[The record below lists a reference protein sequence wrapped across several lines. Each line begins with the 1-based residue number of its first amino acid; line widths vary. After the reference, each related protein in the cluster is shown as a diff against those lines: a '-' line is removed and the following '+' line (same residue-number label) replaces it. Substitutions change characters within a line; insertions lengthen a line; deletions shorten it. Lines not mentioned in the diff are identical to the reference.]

1 MEILFFLFIAYF
13 IYLNFSSS
21 SDRIDYNPSID
32 YKIDDGHFEEKKRLA
47 EKNSSFFDN
56 LLEYPLS
63 QEQRLAIV
71 DYAKRVLVI
80 ASAGSGKTSIL
91 ISKYAYL
98 VKKLNIKEDE
108 ILILAFNKGVKA
120 EIKNSLK
127 KLKFSNSQMHTFHS
141 FGMEV
146 MAENLA
152 KTSLDKYADE
162 DKEGIL
168 ATQLINLLIE
178 RSEHHNK
185 LIRNKIIEFKSIC
198 PVGEIWDFAET
209 EEEYKQMI
217 ASFPYKRDF
226 FKNRDSERPL
236 RIPAIDGVTFV
247 RSQEELAIMNYC
259 IINGIKIEYE
269 KNLEGAGFE
278 YTPDFYFPDIDMW
291 LEHFAINRDGISPFE
306 NYVQEYENKKTLHE
320 EMGTNHFFTYS
331 YEYREGNILEK
342 ISKKLKSHG
351 IKFKPL
357 SEKQIELRL
366 SKLYAD
372 PFNKL
377 LERTLRLA
385 KSNQLSKHEIIQL
398 YDSQSDQL
406 RARMFKEI
414 FIEIYQEYEKYLE
427 ENNTH
432 DFEDMILK
440 STNFLKED
448 LDNKYKKLKYILVDE
463 FQDISVSRKN
473 LINSI
478 LSLNS
483 DMKLFGVGDD
493 WQSIYR
499 FTGSDITSITNFEN
513 NFPIKESDVDEDSC
527 VSSPEQ
533 DNDSN
538 KEVSLKN
545 IEPSWRD
552 LADKEKDLERKL
564 HLPNES
570 FQKNYS
576 INKIKYSHRFENSIA
591 TLSSNFIMKNPN
603 QIQKN
608 ISGRPSSIALPA
620 NFCWVED
627 YSTNSIIDIL
637 NQIPKAKND
646 NKQSIFVLARANYQ
660 LKNIDFRKLSSYR
673 EDIVIKKDRVKS
685 TIHSAKGLE
694 EDIVIILGLDSGPR
708 GFPMWWG
715 EDPLASVFLPI
726 EDKYRFS
733 EERRVMYVAMTRTKG
748 ANYFV
753 YEQNGPS
760 AFVDEIISLCK
771 QENIPMKEFNFKKKI
786 IKQCP
791 DCKIHGR
798 PGSLIIKTKNPKNA
812 KGNKNKFSVYLGCNM
827 YNPKYNKS
835 ELYCDK
841 TESDAPCPKC
851 LRNGNNSIL
860 RVSFNDTAPKVRIAC
875 SICNFYDNYYNYHK
889 NL

>member
-13 IYLNFSSS
+13 IYLNFSPSS
-21 SDRIDYNPSID
+21 NDIDYNSSIN
-32 YKIDDGHFEEKKRLA
+32 YKIDDDHLEEKKRLA

-56 LLEYPLS
+56 LLKYPLS
-63 QEQRLAIV
+63 KEQRLAIV

-98 VKKLNIKEDE
+98 VKKLSLKEDE

-152 KTSLDKYADE
+152 ETSLDKYADE
-162 DKEGIL
+162 DKDGIL
-168 ATQLINLLIE
+168 ATQLINLLIKRNE
-178 RSEHHNK
+178 KHNK

-198 PVGEIWDFAET
+198 PIGQIVDFAET
-209 EEEYKQMI
+209 KEEYKQMI
-217 ASFPYKRDF
+217 ASYPYKRDF

-259 IINGIKIEYE
+259 IINGVKIEYE
-269 KNLEGAGFE
+269 KNFEGAGFV

-291 LEHFAINRDGISPFE
+291 LEHFAINRDGTSPFE
-306 NYVQEYENKKTLHE
+306 NYVQEYENKKKLHE

-357 SEKQIELRL
+357 SEKQIEYRL
-366 SKLYAD
+366 SKLYRD

-398 YDSQSDQL
+398 FDSQSDQL

-414 FIEIYQEYEKYLE
+414 FIEIYEEYQKYLE
-427 ENNTH
+427 QNNTH

-440 STNFLKED
+440 STNFLKKN

-499 FTGSDITSITNFEN
+499 FTGSDITSITNFEK
-513 NFPIKESDVDEDSC
+513 NFPIKEPDDDEDSYL
-527 VSSPEQ
+527 SSFEK
-533 DNDSN
+533 D
-538 KEVSLKN
+538 
-545 IEPSWRD
+545 
-552 LADKEKDLERKL
+552 KDLERKSHML
-564 HLPNES
+564 HES

-608 ISGRPSSIALPA
+608 ISGRPSTIAIPA

-637 NQIPKAKND
+637 NEIPKAKND
-646 NKQSIFVLARANYQ
+646 NKQSIFILARANYQ
-660 LKNIDFRKLSSYR
+660 LKNINFKKLSSFR

-715 EDPLASVFLPI
+715 EDPLVSAFLPV

-748 ANYFV
+748 SNYFV
-753 YEQNGPS
+753 YEHNQPS
-760 AFVDEIISLCK
+760 TFVDEIINLCK
-771 QENIPMKEFNFKKKI
+771 QKNIPMEEFNFKKNI
-786 IKQCP
+786 IKPCP
-791 DCKIHGR
+791 DCIKHGR
-798 PGSLIIKTKNPKNA
+798 PGSLIIKTKNPKKA
-812 KGNKNKFSVYLGCNM
+812 KANKYKFNVYLGCNM
-827 YNPKYNKS
+827 YNPNYKKS
-835 ELYCDK
+835 ELYCNK
-841 TESDAPCPKC
+841 IERNAPCPKC
-851 LRNGNNSIL
+851 LRKGNNSL
-860 RVSFNDTAPKVRIAC
+860 LGVGFNDTAPKVRITC
-875 SICNFYDNYYNYHK
+875 SVCDFYDNYYNYHK